1 MIQFE
6 TIFWCQEFEQLEL
19 ATCSLRSYEN
29 QRQEIHNDQKVLLS
43 RLSCLRFIEEHRDLH
58 GNGDLVARVWF
69 LRRQL
74 ENNEPSCAESL
85 VRDLTGMKNQLK
97 AALARKRFAFIPYPN
112 DQYFEQDKL
121 FGERVY
127 EAFPQAR
134 EDVKSAGNA
143 IAAELYTA
151 SVFHLMRVSEYGLR
165 ALARRLRVRLTDKHR
180 PQRLEYADWNRIIDA
195 CKGQIS
201 ASRKLSHGPK
211 KQNALELYSEMADR
225 CEYIKD
231 IWRNEASHTRR
242 AYACHDVLGALER
255 VKGFMVLLAER
266 VLI

>member
-165 ALARRLRVRLTDKHR
+165 ALARRLRVRTTDKHR
-180 PQRLEYADWNRIIDA
+180 PQRLNTRIGIGLLMLA
-195 CKGQIS
+195 RGRSVPAESCPTGQRNKTPWS
-201 ASRKLSHGPK
+201 STPK
-211 KQNALELYSEMADR
+211 WPTAANTLKTS
-225 CEYIKD
+225 
-231 IWRNEASHTRR
+231 
-242 AYACHDVLGALER
+242 GAMR
-255 VKGFMVLLAER
+255 HRILAEPMR
-266 VLI
+266 VMTY